1 MSIYKTAV
9 NKPITTMMV
18 FVGIIVLGLYSLT
31 RIPID
36 LYPEV
41 EPPFLTVM
49 TTYPG
54 ANAYE
59 IETNI
64 TKVLEDQLNAVENL
78 DEISSVSYDNLSIIS
93 LEFNWETNLDEAS
106 NDIRNVLE
114 SVSDELPEGADRPLI
129 FKFSTSMMPI
139 LFFAVTAD
147 ESYMGLSKLL
157 EEKLINSLNRINGIG
172 SVGMMGEPKRVVYVE
187 VDPLRL
193 QAHNLTLE
201 QVAGVISSENFNLPS
216 GNVKMGM
223 MDYPIRIQGEFDESV
238 EIESLVVGNFQGK
251 PVYLKDVAR
260 VEDRKKDISLEERIM
275 GGQGLRMFV
284 QKQSGANTIQITR
297 DVKQMMN
304 ELMPNLPPDVEI
316 TEVMDTSDFIK
327 NSISNLSQTL
337 LYALFFVIL
346 VVLVFLGRWRATFII
361 IITIPI
367 SLIVAFI
374 YLFITGNT
382 INIISL
388 SSLAIAIGMVVDDA
402 IVVLENITRH
412 VERGS
417 NPREASIYATNEVWL
432 SVIIT
437 TLVIVAVFFPLTLVS
452 GLTGVIFN
460 QLGWIVTITVVTSTI
475 AAITLTPMLSSK
487 LLVMHKKLDKLPR
500 FGWQNTFGKLFD
512 KLDVFYEKTLRY
524 ALRHK
529 MMTGIVALI
538 IFVSSLFLM
547 KFIGTDFMPQSDE
560 SSVSGTIELQT
571 GIRVEESIKMAE
583 KLEQIIL
590 NDIPEHQVFYTSA
603 GADDAGSFF
612 SLFSQTGTNV
622 INFGMRLVKPEE
634 RDRSSFEIADDL
646 RKKLAE
652 FPEIVKYNVR
662 TSGGGGGGFGSNDV
676 AIEIFGYDFNTTTK
690 LAQLVKEKVEN
701 IPGAREVTIS
711 RQEEK
716 PEIMI
721 RLDKEKM
728 ALHGLSSVNVSTAV
742 RNRIAGI
749 KASLLREAGEEYD
762 IIVRYDE
769 NYRSSLNDIE
779 NFSIMSQTGKRV
791 ALKEIATIGEYWSP
805 PNIEHKRRERLVTVS
820 AVPHDV
826 SLGEL
831 ANSIREKIAE
841 IDVPSDVV
849 INIGGS
855 YEEQMKSFRDLGLLM
870 LLSLVLVFLVM
881 ASQFESFKMPF
892 VIMFSIP
899 FSFSGVILALFLTG
913 TTLSVIAALGA
924 VLLIGIVVKNG
935 IVLVDYI
942 NLMRDRE
949 IELYEAIAIS
959 GKSRLRPVLMTAMT
973 TILGML
979 PMAILSG
986 EGSEIWQPMGITV
999 IGGLIFSTVVTLVL
1013 IPVLYAIFVRKGERE
1028 KKQKIRKNMRF
1039 LVENNGN
1046 S

>member
-9 NKPITTMMV
+9 NKPISTLMV
-18 FVGIIVLGLYSLT
+18 FAGIVVMGLYSLS

-36 LYPEV
+36 LYPEI

-64 TKVLEDQLNAVENL
+64 TKVLEDQLNSVENL
-78 DEISSVSYDNLSIIS
+78 SEITSVSYDNLSIVS
-93 LEFNWETNLDEAS
+93 LEFGWETNLDEAA

-114 SVSDELPEGADRPLI
+114 SVTDNLPEAANRPLI

-139 LFFAVTAD
+139 LFYAVTAD
-147 ESYMGLSKLL
+147 ESYMGLTKLL

-172 SVGMMGEPKRVVYVE
+172 SVGMMGQPTRVVYVE
-187 VDPLRL
+187 LDPLRL
-193 QAHNLTLE
+193 DAHNLTLE
-201 QVAGVISSENFNLPS
+201 QVANVISSENFNLPS
-216 GNVKMGM
+216 GNVKMGN
-223 MDYPIRIQGEFDESV
+223 MDYPIRIQGEFEESN
-238 EIESLVVGNFQGK
+238 EIENLIVGNFQGK
-251 PVYLKDVAR
+251 PVYLRDVAK
-260 VEDRKKDISLEERIM
+260 VEDRQKDISLEERIM

-297 DVKQMMN
+297 DVKEMMKVLLP
-304 ELMPNLPPDVEI
+304 ELPPDVKI

-327 NSISNLSQTL
+327 SSINNLSMTL
-337 LYALFFVIL
+337 LYALIFVMF
-346 VVLVFLGRWRATFII
+346 VVLMFLGRWRATFII
-361 IITIPI
+361 VLTIPI

-374 YLFITGNT
+374 YLFISGNT

-417 NPREASIYATNEVWL
+417 NPREASIYATNEVWM

-460 QLGWIVTITVVTSTI
+460 QLGWIVSITVVTSTI

-500 FGWQNTFGKLFD
+500 FGWQNTFGKFFD
-512 KLDVFYEKTLRY
+512 SMDVFYEKTLRY
-524 ALRHK
+524 VLHHK
-529 MMTGIVALI
+529 MMTGIFALI
-538 IFVSSLFLM
+538 IFGSSLFLM

-560 SSVSGTIELQT
+560 SSISGTIELQT
-571 GIRVEESIKMAE
+571 GVRVEESVRIAKE
-583 KLEQIIL
+583 VERIIL
-590 NDIPEHQVFYTSA
+590 EEIPEHTVFYTSS

-622 INFGMRLVKPEE
+622 INFGMRLVPPGE
-634 RDRSSFEIADDL
+634 RDRSTFTIADDL
-646 RKKLAE
+646 RNKLAE
-652 FPEIVKYNVR
+652 YPEIVKYKVN
-662 TSGGGGGGFGSNDV
+662 SGGGGFGGGGNNV
-676 AIEIFGYDFNTTTK
+676 AIEIFGYDFNTTTS
-690 LAQLVKEKVEN
+690 LAHIIKDKVET
-701 IPGAREVTIS
+701 IPGAREVSIS
-711 RQEEK
+711 RQDEK

-721 RLDKEKM
+721 QLDKEKM
-728 ALHGLSSVNVSTAV
+728 ALHGLSSIYVSSAV
-742 RNRIAGI
+742 RNRIAGL
-749 KASLLREAGEEYD
+749 KASLLREEGEEYD
-762 IIVRYDE
+762 IIVRYNE
-769 NYRSSLNDIE
+769 QFRSSIRDIE
-779 NFSIMSQTGKRV
+779 NFSIMTNTGKRV

-820 AVPHDV
+820 AVPHEI

-831 ANSIREKIAE
+831 ANAIKAKISE
-841 IDVPSDVV
+841 VDVPSDVM

-892 VIMFSIP
+892 IIMFSIP
-899 FSFSGVILALFLTG
+899 FSFSGVILALFITG

-959 GKSRLRPVLMTAMT
+959 GKSRLRPVLMTAAT

-986 EGSEIWQPMGITV
+986 EGSEIWRPMGITV
-999 IGGLIFSTVVTLVL
+999 IGGLIFSTFVTLVL
-1013 IPVLYAIFVRKGERE
+1013 IPMLYAVFVRRGERE
-1028 KKQKIRKNMRF
+1028 KKLKIRKKMKF
-1039 LVENNGN
+1039 LVENNGK